1 MSVQRIVAV
10 GLLTEQDLA
19 ALGTSFSRAY
29 PIQDTPCFNQ
39 LLQDIDEAD
48 REFRTGRSAAEA
60 RAEPVLRPVLGGG
73 RR

>member
-19 ALGTSFSRAY
+19 VLGTSFSRAY
-29 PIQDTPCFNQ
+29 PIEDRPCFNQ

-48 REFRTGRSAAEA
+48 RELRRGRSGPET
-60 RAEPVLRPVLGGG
+60 REQVPLPPVPGGG